1 MDRERTA
8 VMVARLKELSYA
20 TAEQQWR
27 EFSMRVPADTE
38 RDADLVLMRAAMF
51 IERLCEALKPLAE
64 CHLPPAGFEQH
75 GVTAHFTTAQIVAA
89 KDAMTPNAKVS
100 GAGTASAGLPGYAD
114 GGNGER
120 K

>member
-20 TAEQQWR
+20 TAEQRWR

-51 IERLCEALKPLAE
+51 IERQQATIDDLCETIELNLI
-64 CHLPPAGFEQH
+64 CDLGPARL
-75 GVTAHFTTAQIVAA
+75 TDIRASLDRA
-89 KDAMTPNAKVS
+89 KGKTPNLNSTTPPV
-100 GAGTASAGLPGYAD
+100 G
-114 GGNGER
+114 
-120 K
+120 